1 MSTSPHLTLTKDR
14 LDRFVKGQR
23 VYYVRPLP
31 AAPHRVEFVKCT
43 VTWTRGPK
51 MTLAASQ
58 MGQTIYRR
66 NLINAPAQPD
76 GAQIWS
82 GLTEGEARE
91 RARKLGAD
99 AIAEH
104 IERLARRV
112 QELEAAAARGERV
125 YALALDR
132 QSLERMKRVKPHL
145 EHFGMWTDEVAID
158 VPTNTGPDS

>member
-66 NLINAPAQPD
+66 NLVNSPVQPD
-76 GAQIWS
+76 GAQIWC
-82 GLTEGEARE
+82 GLTESEARE
-91 RARKLGAD
+91 RAYRLGAG
-99 AIAEH
+99 AIAKR
-104 IERLARRV
+104 IERLSRRV
-112 QELEAAAARGERV
+112 HEQEAAAGT

-132 QSLERMKRVKPHL
+132 QSLERMKHVKPHL
-145 EHFGMWTDEVAID
+145 EPFGMWIDELPAAPEATD
-158 VPTNTGPDS
+158 PGG